1 MIFTNQPNSVV
12 NCGTNSTLNT
22 KCHHQITHCKL
33 NLSIKYPPSYECL
46 VWNYKKANTESIR
59 KSLESVNWKTLFN
72 NKTVNKQVSVLNE
85 TIINNFSNFVPNK
98 RVTFDDGDPCWM
110 NDYIKNKVK
119 WKHQIYKTCQKNGH
133 KESGYFK

>member
-1 MIFTNQPNSVV
+1 MSGSVE
-12 NCGTNSTLNT
+12 L
-22 KCHHQITHCKL
+22 Q
-33 NLSIKYPPSYECL
+33 
-46 VWNYKKANTESIR
+46 KANTESIR
-59 KSLESVNWKTLFN
+59 KPLESVNWKTLFN

-85 TIINNFSNFVPNK
+85 TIINNLSNFVPNK
-98 RVTFDDGDPCWM
+98 RVTFDDSDPCWM